1 MIFLR
6 QAKIPGHLE
15 DHIMAKTNGSRN
27 FSDLLDAIQILARR
41 PMSQISSSF
50 PSYYDEWDDST
61 NATEYYDIDDM
72 TMSTTMSITMSTTNP
87 KTMTMTGSTCLAS
100 LRTQTFEEPE
110 LVCMLE
116 SLQKGKKGSGK
127 GFRRGKKGWSKGESR
142 DVLKAGKGGRPENY
156 KQVRWKLQSDRL
168 NRGWKDQPAHGTNKG
183 RGRSQLAQ
191 MDDLL
196 ARTRCFKCGELGHL
210 AKECPQNKET
220 TTNSETFF
228 SGMVYINSC
237 NVHPRNRFWADRCR
251 DNSCAVRSNCTGF
264 SQDDSAGVSRGDSA
278 GVSRGDCAGVSRNDS
293 RICDSR
299 NESRADDD
307 SRNEPTMYF
316 DSRNGRCAEVD
327 FQQDD
332 ETFLDVRKDDVTFLD
347 VQTDGVTLPVPCSS
361 SSFSLGSVVVV
372 GPREN
377 VCSDMKF
384 ESDGGTDDSKPEP
397 LAKSAEMKR
406 LVGIAVAKWYS
417 HPCCVQGCEEA
428 YANRGSS
435 TEGTG

>member
-1 MIFLR
+1 MERIKDVVVHSWLRWMIFSLAPVVSNVESWGILR
-6 QAKIPGHLE
+6 RNALRTRKQPQIPRLSSV
-15 DHIMAKTNGSRN
+15 AWFTS
-27 FSDLLDAIQILARR
+27 ILA
-41 PMSQISSSF
+41 
-50 PSYYDEWDDST
+50 
-61 NATEYYDIDDM
+61 
-72 TMSTTMSITMSTTNP
+72 MSILE
-87 KTMTMTGSTCLAS
+87 TGFGLIVAVTILVQV
-100 LRTQTFEEPE
+100 LFE
-110 LVCMLE
+110 
-116 SLQKGKKGSGK
+116 G
-127 GFRRGKKGWSKGESR
+127 
-142 DVLKAGKGGRPENY
+142 
-156 KQVRWKLQSDRL
+156 
-168 NRGWKDQPAHGTNKG
+168 
-183 RGRSQLAQ
+183 
-191 MDDLL
+191 
-196 ARTRCFKCGELGHL
+196 
-210 AKECPQNKET
+210 
-220 TTNSETFF
+220 
-228 SGMVYINSC
+228 
-237 NVHPRNRFWADRCR
+237 
-251 DNSCAVRSNCTGF
+251 NCTGF

-278 GVSRGDCAGVSRNDS
+278 GVSRDDCAGVSRNDS
-293 RICDSR
+293 RTCDSR

-406 LVGIAVAKWYS
+406 LVGIAVASGTPIRVAYKD
-417 HPCCVQGCEEA
+417 VRKA